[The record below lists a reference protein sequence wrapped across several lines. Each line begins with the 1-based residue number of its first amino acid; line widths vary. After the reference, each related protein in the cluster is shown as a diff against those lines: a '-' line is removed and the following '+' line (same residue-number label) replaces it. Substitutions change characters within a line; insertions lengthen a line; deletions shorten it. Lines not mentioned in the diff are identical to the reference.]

1 MLVLPLTALPRING
15 VYEDTGIKDTSR
27 ALQQADTKG
36 RTRNLIISS
45 PAAYCPQQHGYLH
58 LGCPAATDYLNQVI
72 TKNAQNP

>member
-15 VYEDTGIKDTSR
+15 VYEDTGIKDTSK

-58 LGCPAATDYLNQVI
+58 LSCPAATNYLNQVI
-72 TKNAQNP
+72 TKNPQSP